1 MRSWVQKVREGREH
15 QEEGGEHTQQDA
27 EVVILHPQGLEVL
40 VFAIHELMNT
50 YGSLQDIFSLRL
62 V

>member
-1 MRSWVQKVREGREH
+1 MRKGREH
-15 QEEGGEHTQQDA
+15 QEEGGDHTQEDA
-27 EVVILHPQGLEVL
+27 EVVVLHPQGLEVL

-50 YGSLQDIFSLRL
+50 YGSLQDIFSLGL